1 MATLTQNNPLTLK
14 LSGVSK
20 AELSFA
26 SITANPD
33 YSYAAGGSVQW
44 SVAETCAWCGTSAG
58 EWNLSYY
65 KTGTSLVV
73 DFGKVMEKV
82 YVTLYPT
89 YGTSTMTLVNDTPD
103 MPAPV
108 PVPAAGVLLG
118 TAMLGAVVWKK
129 LVARKA

>member
-1 MATLTQNNPLTLK
+1 MATLTQNTPLTLE

-20 AELSFA
+20 AEFSFA
-26 SITANPD
+26 SITATPY

-44 SVAETCAWCGTSAG
+44 STVQTCAWCGTAAG

-65 KTGTSLVV
+65 KSGSSLTI

-82 YVTLYPT
+82 YVTFYPT
-89 YGTSTMTLVNDTPD
+89 YGTSTMTLVNDATE

-108 PVPAAGVLLG
+108 PVPAAGALLG
-118 TAMLGAVVWKK
+118 TAMLGAVIWKK
-129 LVARKA
+129 LATRKA

>member
-1 MATLTQNNPLTLK
+1 MATLTQNNPLTLEFT
-14 LSGVSK
+14 GVSK
-20 AELSFA
+20 AEFSFA
-26 SITANPD
+26 SITANPV

-65 KTGTSLVV
+65 KTDASLTV

-89 YGTSTMTLVNDTPD
+89 YGTSTMTLVNDATE

-108 PVPAAGVLLG
+108 PVPAAGALLG
-118 TAMLGAVVWKK
+118 TAMLGAVIWKK